1 MEGGVTKA
9 AVWLAPN
16 SRSQIEEIEI
26 HDPKAGEVR
35 VAVAAAGVCHSDL
48 HLALGHLGA
57 HRFPTVLGHEG
68 AGRVDAIGDGVTS
81 VAIGDRVSFCFIP
94 SCGLCR
100 QCLRGHPNL
109 CEPGSKAAFSG
120 TMLDGTSRMR
130 RADGSPLQQFLAI
143 GAFAEATVVPA
154 AAVVKVPDAL
164 PLDQAALVGCA
175 VLTGFGAVRNA
186 GNVQPGDRVAVIG
199 CGGVGLQ
206 VIAAARIAGAG
217 RIIAIDPVAS
227 KRELALSQGATEFSS
242 PDEARGPF
250 DLVFEVVGRAETIE
264 LGWRLLDSGGTV
276 VVVGIAPS
284 GVKATIRAIDF
295 SSEKTLRGSFYGS
308 GNPARELADL
318 AGLVAEGTVDL
329 SRAVSHTTDLAGID
343 EAFERLQRGEGART
357 VVLF

>member
-1 MEGGVTKA
+1 MTKA
-9 AVWLAPN
+9 AVWLEPN
-16 SRSQIEEIEI
+16 ARSRVEEIEVL
-26 HDPKAGEVR
+26 DPRAGEVR

-48 HLALGHLGA
+48 HLALGHLGV

-68 AGRVDAIGDGVTS
+68 AGVVEAVGYGVTS

-94 SCGLCR
+94 SCGQCR
-100 QCLRGHPNL
+100 QCRRGHPNL

-120 TMLDGTSRMR
+120 TMLDGSFRMQ
-130 RADGSPLQQFLAI
+130 RADGTPLQQFLTV

-154 AAVVKVPDAL
+154 ASVVKVPDAL

-206 VIAAARIAGAG
+206 VIAAARMAGAES
-217 RIIAIDPVAS
+217 IVAIDPVAS
-227 KRELALSQGATEFSS
+227 KRDLALSQGATGFSS

-250 DLVFEVVGRAETIE
+250 DLVFEVVGRAESIE
-264 LGWRLLDSGGTV
+264 LGWSLLDSGGTV
-276 VVVGIAPS
+276 VVVGISPS
-284 GVKATIRAIDF
+284 GVEATIRAIDF

-308 GNPARELADL
+308 GNPARELAHL
-318 AGLVAEGTVDL
+318 AKLVTEGTVDL
-329 SRAVSHTTDLAGID
+329 SRVVSHTTDLTGID
-343 EAFERLQRGEGART
+343 EAFDRLQRGEGART